1 MRTMFSIGKALSLGE
16 ERCSAEPFDAYT
28 SLVSCV
34 VQWKANIFCFS
45 HSFIFLFRE
54 YHSQF
59 PCCVYIF
66 SRPFEPPHTAE
77 SQKRGK
83 GGEARKENSQ
93 AGKKEKVFQL
103 STLFRSYFC
112 VFFVF
117 PFIPFQSFANI
128 SLTWNNLNICCSSRH
143 IIHSLSF
150 TRSFSFPPR
159 IFQ

>member
-1 MRTMFSIGKALSLGE
+1 MKKKLSLLSCSTRIPHLSVVSFSGRRTYSAFPTVLYFCFVSTIHNFRAVCTYFLALSNH
-16 ERCSAEPFDAYT
+16 PT
-28 SLVSCV
+28 
-34 VQWKANIFCFS
+34 QPKAK
-45 HSFIFLFRE
+45 E
-54 YHSQF
+54 
-59 PCCVYIF
+59 
-66 SRPFEPPHTAE
+66 
-77 SQKRGK
+77 GK
-83 GGEARKENSQ
+83 GREARKENSQ